1 MARRAVEASVAN
13 HHTLERRG
21 VSPWVSNVEQQYD
34 AFLSRLS
41 VKGRAAAERHDE
53 LCGELDGFGT
63 LWKRLAG
70 GLGRLAPDAIEMV
83 GGQSVKF
90 HIPDGKYRLQVFALD
105 DTRQGSLI
113 VYLPNIVD
121 LAIERHLL
129 LPGGVNRMFKIAK
142 DEDDPIQLELI
153 TAETPDMTVCKAMV
167 GWGRRALKITISAQ
181 AKPKRIRTVEL
192 LCELA
197 AEAWLTAAPV
207 QATGT

>member
-1 MARRAVEASVAN
+1 VAN
-13 HHTLERRG
+13 HHIQERR
-21 VSPWVSNVEQQYD
+21 STSAAASHVEDNYE

-53 LCGELDGFGT
+53 LCGELDGFGV

-70 GLGRLAPDAIEMV
+70 ALGRLAPDAIEMV

-105 DTRQGSLI
+105 DTRQGIII

-121 LAIERHLL
+121 QAIERHLL
-129 LPGGVNRMFKIAK
+129 LPGGGNGNRMFKIARE
-142 DEDDPIQLELI
+142 EDDPIQLELI

-167 GWGRRALKITISAQ
+167 GWGRRALKISVSVQ
-181 AKPKRIRTVEL
+181 AKPKRVRTVEL

-197 AEAWLTAAPV
+197 AEAWSSVVAAEKV
-207 QATGT
+207 NGS